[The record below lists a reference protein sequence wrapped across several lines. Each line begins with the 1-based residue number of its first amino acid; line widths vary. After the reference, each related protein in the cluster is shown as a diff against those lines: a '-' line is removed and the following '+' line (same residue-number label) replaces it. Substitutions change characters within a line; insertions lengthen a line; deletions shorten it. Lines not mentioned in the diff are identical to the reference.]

1 MPINCFHFW
10 HRLSAFSRTFVDL
23 GDIFP
28 NCWKIASAT
37 SADVLR
43 QLSTN
48 GNEASFSKIQKQ
60 KACCC
65 RRMIDQLVTM
75 QLLTFEKYSSLIYHV
90 CNLNTLDWCD
100 HTIHKTPFA
109 ELDTLHILKITWYPQ
124 NHSIFSKSRDILKIT
139 PPSSRVQEKIE
150 ENMKNDVLQN
160 LHIFDSPKKLN
171 FGIDGW

>member
-37 SADVLR
+37 SDALR

-65 RRMIDQLVTM
+65 RMIDQLLTM

-109 ELDTLHILKITWYPQ
+109 ELDTLH
-124 NHSIFSKSRDILKIT
+124 DILKIT
-139 PPSSRVQEKIE
+139 RYPQNHAISSKSLLLHQEFRRKLRKIWR
-150 ENMKNDVLQN
+150 MMFCKIYTSSIHRRN
-160 LHIFDSPKKLN
+160 LIL
-171 FGIDGW
+171 G